1 MYLARASHSILFM
14 PGSKARYNRGV
25 ILHETCDFLFQVF
38 CLDVDS
44 PRKSSIRG
52 KTFLWAVVHL
62 CSEEQP
68 PVGITNSCVKNHGVE
83 ITIFWYGALGSVLGD
98 MPRVHIL

>member
-38 CLDVDS
+38 LFYKKRATFPLVRRFLQKIIQEIGES
-44 PRKSSIRG
+44 P
-52 KTFLWAVVHL
+52 L
-62 CSEEQP
+62 
-68 PVGITNSCVKNHGVE
+68 N
-83 ITIFWYGALGSVLGD
+83 
-98 MPRVHIL
+98 